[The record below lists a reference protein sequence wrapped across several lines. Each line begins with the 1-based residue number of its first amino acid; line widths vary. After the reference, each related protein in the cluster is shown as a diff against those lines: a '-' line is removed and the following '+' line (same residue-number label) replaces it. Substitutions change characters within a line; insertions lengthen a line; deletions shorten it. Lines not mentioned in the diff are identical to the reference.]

1 MELDKCYRMMTHLG
15 RALTEA
21 EYAKD
26 LVVAAKI
33 KELMNELHE
42 LQYPSAGNGGQ
53 GG

>member
-1 MELDKCYRMMTHLG
+1 MEQDAYYRMMMYLG

-21 EYAKD
+21 EYAKN
-26 LVVAAKI
+26 LVAVARI